1 MGNLDDS
8 LPLTMLGG
16 KMTLSTRL
24 KPLLI
29 SGAFKPCENYVR
41 WTSNIMGC
49 YSDHFSNCGIID
61 AIHASQYAYEHDS
74 SNSLKKVTNMII
86 SLIMKNDTVSKNKS
100 IKDGYVFSPGLMAIF
115 SSLGILDEVVDKTYL
130 ATFLFYWLCE
140 FVLRDSQKI
149 ISLGVLHMA
158 AKLTI
163 GRHFSHDISPP
174 KVLFCG
180 GARARQFVIAKAHN
194 LNHGCDSVQMNK
206 FGRCNF
212 AEKNCLSV
220 TLPRKIDSLA
230 VISCKKKRKTPS
242 ADAITHD
249 SLGHGDIPALPH
261 ADEVSVQWSQ
271 AHEEAF
277 LNVLDA
283 PSATSN
289 LSSSIT
295 ITGDLE
301 QQVYLDVAICL
312 VNGLKKLM
320 LDADPKGIVDL
331 SVSMNSA
338 YTKLEEV
345 GVDPTTLKH
354 SIQELV
360 VAAVEYDNSI
370 LTKKKVLSFA
380 EGFDSHSAMVK
391 AKTYELAI
399 LDLKI
404 SKLKEKR
411 ETSQKSLALDQ
422 SEAVKKKDELKL
434 AKIDLQEAKDALS
447 GEGIIFEK
455 IFNESRDS
463 SRKTQ
468 SIVASQSIHLT
479 SFHGAFLIGLT
490 RTVIFRPREIFL
502 KWWALDLIRPSLP
515 KRSEKVWMRPR
526 AVGPRDNLLAES
538 EVTNAFAISNEDTD
552 GLKFCVEPSPLIRV
566 FGTNHHSEEALSVDA
581 SPLGKDTQQHET
593 QQQTLSDQICCP
605 ELRKFYPSVRA
616 YEDA

>member
-16 KMTLSTRL
+16 KMTLSSRL
-24 KPLLI
+24 KPLLKTLLI

-49 YSDHFSNCGIID
+49 YSDHFSNCGITD
-61 AIHASQYAYEHDS
+61 AIHASQYVYHNLSKVSQLKEVSTYDWLQFWFKTHLSDEPRMKDA
-74 SNSLKKVTNMII
+74 SLKK
-86 SLIMKNDTVSKNKS
+86 NDT
-100 IKDGYVFSPGLMAIF
+100 
-115 SSLGILDEVVDKTYL
+115 
-130 ATFLFYWLCE
+130 
-140 FVLRDSQKI
+140 
-149 ISLGVLHMA
+149 
-158 AKLTI
+158 
-163 GRHFSHDISPP
+163 
-174 KVLFCG
+174 
-180 GARARQFVIAKAHN
+180 
-194 LNHGCDSVQMNK
+194 
-206 FGRCNF
+206 
-212 AEKNCLSV
+212 
-220 TLPRKIDSLA
+220 
-230 VISCKKKRKTPS
+230 
-242 ADAITHD
+242 
-249 SLGHGDIPALPH
+249 HGDIPALPH

-271 AHEEAF
+271 ADEEAF

-283 PSATSN
+283 PSTTSN
-289 LSSSIT
+289 LSSSIA

-301 QQVYLDVAICL
+301 QQVYLDATICL

-331 SVSMNSA
+331 SVPMSST

-434 AKIDLQEAKDALS
+434 AKIDLQEAEDALS

-455 IFNESRDS
+455 IFNEVEIR
-463 SRKTQ
+463 
-468 SIVASQSIHLT
+468 
-479 SFHGAFLIGLT
+479 
-490 RTVIFRPREIFL
+490 REKL
-502 KWWALDLIRPSLP
+502 RAL
-515 KRSEKVWMRPR
+515 
-526 AVGPRDNLLAES
+526 
-538 EVTNAFAISNEDTD
+538 
-552 GLKFCVEPSPLIRV
+552 SPL
-566 FGTNHHSEEALSVDA
+566 
-581 SPLGKDTQQHET
+581 SP
-593 QQQTLSDQICCP
+593 S
-605 ELRKFYPSVRA
+605 S
-616 YEDA
+616 